1 MRKFSKVG
9 MILMLVVSI
18 CALTMSSTVVAAPS
32 AKGVSHRPIED
43 LIVTQ
48 GTYNGNFLSYIN
60 NEWIVEISVDYA
72 GLDNQAIIDGG
83 GEDLGTTITGS
94 ITEKVLADGRT
105 LVRISLH
112 AKNALTRS
120 IDWSI
125 GDYIFGSTVA
135 EVLDGAH
142 ASLGECKF
150 DMTYITTAA
159 PGSDMPDLLEM
170 AYYGIEGYSMVSVNF
185 VATSKGELNEAFGVE
200 QGTPGMAHTTQSANF
215 YAPGMP
221 NNHKTHPSNPWTWP
235 AGHVTVKQIGK

>member
-1 MRKFSKVG
+1 MRKLTT
-9 MILMLVVSI
+9 MAILLLLVVSM
-18 CALTMSSTVVAAPS
+18 CAITFSSTAVAAPDN
-32 AKGVSHRPIED
+32 GVSHRPIED
-43 LIVTQ
+43 LLATQ

-60 NEWIVEISVDYA
+60 NEWVVEISVDYA

-94 ITEKVLADGRT
+94 ITEKVLTDGRT

>member
-1 MRKFSKVG
+1 MRKLKTTG
-9 MILMLVVSI
+9 MILLLVVSM
-18 CALTMSSTVVAAPS
+18 CAITLSSTAVAAPS
-32 AKGVSHRPIED
+32 GKGVSHRPIED

-94 ITEKVLADGRT
+94 ITEKVLTDGRT

-142 ASLGECKF
+142 ASLGDCKF

-185 VATSKGELNEAFGVE
+185 VASSKGELNEAFGVP
-200 QGTPGMAHTTQSANF
+200 QGTPGMARTTQSANF

-221 NNHKTHPSNPWTWP
+221 NNHKTHDSNPWTWP
-235 AGHVTVKQIGK
+235 AGHVTVKEIGK